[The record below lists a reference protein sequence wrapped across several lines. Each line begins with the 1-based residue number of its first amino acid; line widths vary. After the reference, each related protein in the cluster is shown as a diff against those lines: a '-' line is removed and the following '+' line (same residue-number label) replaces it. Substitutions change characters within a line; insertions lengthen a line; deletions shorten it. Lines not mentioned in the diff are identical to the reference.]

1 LPSSLRFKAE
11 LSRRAAA
18 LGWAIESYA
27 ASLLEEAVHLPSG
40 GNPQAVAKERAKAAA
55 ERVRELRRGGS
66 RWRLAIRE
74 LIDEGR
80 P

>member
-1 LPSSLRFKAE
+1 MTIIVAIKPQVQAE
-11 LSRRAAA
+11 LTRRAAA

-55 ERVRELRRGGS
+55 ERVRELRRGGHAGGWLS
-66 RWRLAIRE
+66 
-74 LIDEGR
+74 GS
-80 P
+80 